1 MMMMAAAERFGYA
14 DGDGY
19 QAVELPYRGRDMW
32 MTILL
37 PDAGTFREFEE
48 SMDADLVAGI
58 LGDIERE
65 YVELTMPKFE
75 FESEFSLKETLK
87 AMGMPNAF
95 DGFTAD
101 FSGMDG
107 RSCPGVCLL
116 ISDAFHKA
124 FVSVDEEGTEAA
136 AATGVVVIL
145 ESARPTPK
153 KVMVDRPFIFLIRD
167 RATDAILF
175 VGRVEDPRA

>member
-19 QAVELPYRGRDMW
+19 EAVELPYRGRDMW

-37 PDAGTFREFEE
+37 PDAGAFREFEE

-75 FESEFSLKETLK
+75 FESEFQPK
-87 AMGMPNAF
+87 GNAQS
-95 DGFTAD
+95 DG
-101 FSGMDG
+101 
-107 RSCPGVCLL
+107 
-116 ISDAFHKA
+116 DAQR
-124 FVSVDEEGTEAA
+124 
-136 AATGVVVIL
+136 L
-145 ESARPTPK
+145 R
-153 KVMVDRPFIFLIRD
+153 
-167 RATDAILF
+167 
-175 VGRVEDPRA
+175 